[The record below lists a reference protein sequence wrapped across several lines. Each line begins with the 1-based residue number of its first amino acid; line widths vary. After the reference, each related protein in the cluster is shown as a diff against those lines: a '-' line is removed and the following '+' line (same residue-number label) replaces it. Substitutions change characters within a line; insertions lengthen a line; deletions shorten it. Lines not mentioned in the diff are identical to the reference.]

1 MIFAVKKP
9 HVKDHQLLVPTSKM
23 ATVWQLH
30 QEELQCHEAL
40 AKLQRA
46 RRLAAAT
53 AKVHHLRRPERVRVE
68 ALMERKR
75 GGEVKVWPPGP
86 PEKMGNRWVTGVK

>member
-9 HVKDHQLLVPTSKM
+9 HVKDHQLPTSKM

-68 ALMERKR
+68 ALRERK
-75 GGEVKVWPPGP
+75 GGGRSQGMASGP
-86 PEKMGNRWVTGVK
+86 PRKNG